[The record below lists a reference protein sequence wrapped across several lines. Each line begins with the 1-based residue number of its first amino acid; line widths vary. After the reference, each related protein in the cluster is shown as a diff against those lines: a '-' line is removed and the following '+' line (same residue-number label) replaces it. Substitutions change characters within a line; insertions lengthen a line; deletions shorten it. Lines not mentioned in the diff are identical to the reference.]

1 MSNLFQNLEI
11 EAFRAGINPRTD
23 QSRDWFRKRVQRMRG
38 INRLELVKEEGI
50 TISNEP
56 IIGSMSMFFYDP
68 KYKDTLPFY
77 DRFPLAVIVGPA
89 PGGFHGLNLHYLPPI
104 LRAKML
110 DGLMDITNN
119 KAYDETTRFRLS
131 YSLLNRLS
139 KLKYYKPCYKHYL
152 RKHMKSRFSIVSAPE
167 WEIATFL
174 PTQDFAKAST
184 SAVYSASRRAI

>member
-1 MSNLFQNLEI
+1 MSNLFQKLEI

-23 QSRDWFRKRVQRMRG
+23 ESREWFRKRLQRMRSV
-38 INRLELVKEEGI
+38 NRLDLQKETE
-50 TISNEP
+50 TSNSP
-56 IIGSMSMFFYDP
+56 VIGSMSMFFYDP

-89 PGGFHGLNLHYLPPI
+89 PGGFYGLNLHYLPPI

-119 KAYDETTRFRLS
+119 KAYDETTKFRMSNGILT
-131 YSLLNRLS
+131 RLS

-174 PTQDFAKAST
+174 PTQDFAKANT
-184 SAVYSASRRAI
+184 SSVYAASRRSING